1 MSRLGVFYLW
11 PVHCGPFELKGTS
24 REFFILGLY
33 ILALLGENARAR
45 GFIFSFGRFWP
56 FSVKMYLLRVFFV
69 SLYILA
75 SLGKNVLAGSF
86 LFAAGSFL
94 PLWAKMYRLGVSS
107 SQPIHFGHLGEKCTS

>member
-11 PVHCGPFELKGTS
+11 PVHCGPFERKGTS

-33 ILALLGENARAR
+33 IVALLGENARAG

-56 FSVKMYLLRVFFV
+56 FSAKMYRLRGFFV

-86 LFAAGSFL
+86 LFAAGTFL
-94 PLWAKMYRLGVSS
+94 PLWAKIYRLGVSS
-107 SQPIHFGHLGEKCTS
+107 SQPKHFGHLGEKCTS